1 MSESD
6 DRRNRTPGGV
16 SRHTQTPRSP
26 VTGRYRPCSLRRPQ
40 SLFISQTLDAV
51 SVYGTYTGTWRTRY
65 NQVRKVCTQE
75 ANALAALA
83 VLAALAALAAPWQ
96 DSSRNALSS
105 LSHGRGR
112 RGRRRVRRWP

>member
-1 MSESD
+1 MSE
-6 DRRNRTPGGV
+6 TTMTKPGCGYGMTYV
-16 SRHTQTPRSP
+16 ATQPTAVRP
-26 VTGRYRPCSLRRPQ
+26 VTVGRPWGPAHSGVHSQ

-83 VLAALAALAAPWQ
+83 ALAEPWQ